1 MMKKAHIFL
10 YDRHPNEEWDNFDT
24 SIHFVWDEFTKE
36 GRIVSIAELVETKA
50 EYYRTA
56 FLNWVDE
63 FATTNIDDKI
73 IYEHLKLKD
82 GLPFWWTTSL
92 GQRFNIFEE
101 STINDAIKSMAFIDY
116 LKENN
121 IAPISLELN
130 TKKKCLNAFFS
141 QWTAENNI
149 LLKVRGETENDSKYK
164 SPTVYLLF
172 LFRFV
177 LYRLVLPKTNRVK
190 ETEIAFFDIFTHLKQ
205 GQKFESNY
213 WTKLVDL
220 LREKKINVQWNHL
233 YYRTAKRFSFLKAIK
248 RNQTFNKNEFIGS
261 QHAIVEQTFG
271 LVSFIKT
278 LQRYNFIKRKGRK
291 LLPKLNDAFQLKGKG
306 INLSSF
312 FFDHFKESLCGR
324 DSLKNCFYS
333 VLIENV
339 VNQVPINSKG
349 VYLQEFQPWEIALVH
364 YWKKK
369 KRNTLIGMPHST
381 HRYWDLRYFFGE
393 KSFNHLAVDI
403 FPNLIAVNGD
413 YSFERCV
420 ENGYPKS
427 ILVKVEALRYLHHP
441 KVPYTRKKK
450 EGSSLNILICC
461 DYQLQTSKRLFAL
474 VKEAIQ
480 NANCKAKVQV
490 RMHPSYP
497 IPNEILNHY
506 NYEINNDELISALKK
521 TDWVITSNL
530 SAIAVDG
537 YYQGCNVV
545 QLSDGLY
552 FNLSP
557 LRGVIDELLFETS
570 EELSRKLTCSKR
582 VKKNISYFNIDLSLG
597 DWRKLLEIKSY

>member
-1 MMKKAHIFL
+1 MNKAHLIL
-10 YDRHPNEEWDNFDT
+10 YDRCPNKDWDNLDAA
-24 SIHFVWDEFTKE
+24 IHFVWDEFTSEEK
-36 GRIVSIAELVETKA
+36 IISVAELVETKA
-50 EYYRTA
+50 AYYRAT

-63 FATTNIDDKI
+63 FAATSIDNKI
-73 IYEHLKLKD
+73 VYEHLKLED

-101 STINDAIKSMAFIDY
+101 STINDAIKSMAFVDY
-116 LKENN
+116 LEENN
-121 IAPISLELN
+121 ITPITLELN
-130 TKKKCLNAFFS
+130 TNKGCLNAFFR

-149 LLKVRGETENDSKYK
+149 PLKVRGEIENGSKYK
-164 SPTVYLLF
+164 SPIVYLLF

-190 ETEIAFFDIFTHLKQ
+190 EVEIAFFDIFTHLKQ
-205 GQKFESNY
+205 GPKFESNY

-220 LREKKINVQWNHL
+220 LREKKISVQWNHL
-233 YYRTAKRFSFLKAIK
+233 YYRTAKRFSFLKAVK
-248 RNQTFNKNEFIGS
+248 RNLAFNKHEMSGN
-261 QHAIVEQTFG
+261 QHAIIEQTFG
-271 LVSFIKT
+271 LISFIKT
-278 LQRYNFIKRKGRK
+278 LRRYIFIKQKGRK
-291 LLPKLNDAFQLKGKG
+291 LLPKLHNAFLLKGKS
-306 INLSSF
+306 INLSPF
-312 FFDHFKESLCGR
+312 FYDHFKESLCGQEG
-324 DSLKNCFYS
+324 LKNCFYS

-339 VNQVPINSKG
+339 VNQIPVKSKG

-393 KSFNHLAVDI
+393 KSFHYFTGDI
-403 FPNLIAVNGD
+403 FPDRIAVNGD
-413 YSFERCV
+413 YAFERCI

-441 KVPYTRKKK
+441 KVPYVRKEK
-450 EGSSLNILICC
+450 EKSSLNLLICC
-461 DYQLQTSKRLFAL
+461 DYQLQTSKRLLAL
-474 VKEAIQ
+474 VKEATQ
-480 NANCKAKVQV
+480 NVDFTVKVQV

-497 IPNEILNHY
+497 IPQKFLDQY
-506 NYEINNDELISALKK
+506 DYELSTEELVPALKK
-521 TDWVITSNL
+521 ADWIITSNL

-537 YYQGCNVV
+537 FYQGCNIA

-557 LRGVIDELLFETS
+557 LRGVIDELLFNSS
-570 EELSRKLTCSKR
+570 EELMNKLKRSK
-582 VKKNISYFNIDLSLG
+582 KSNLDSDYFTIDQFLKRWELILK
-597 DWRKLLEIKSY
+597 D

>member
-1 MMKKAHIFL
+1 MKKAHLIL
-10 YDRHPNEEWDNFDT
+10 HDRHPHRDWDNFDE
-24 SIHFVWDEFTKE
+24 SIHFVWDEFTTDEK
-36 GRIVSIAELVETKA
+36 IVSVAELVETKA
-50 EYYRTA
+50 EYYRTE

-63 FATTNIDDKI
+63 FATTNIDNKT

-101 STINDAIKSMAFIDY
+101 STINDAIKSMAFVDY
-116 LKENN
+116 LNENH
-121 IAPISLELN
+121 IVPITLELN
-130 TKKKCLNAFFS
+130 SNKQCLNGFFR

-149 LLKVRGETENDSKYK
+149 PLKVTYEIENGSKYK

-177 LYRLVLPKTNRVK
+177 LYRLLLPKTNRVK
-190 ETEIAFFDIFTHLKQ
+190 EVEITFFDIFTHLKQ
-205 GQKFESNY
+205 GPKFKSNY

-220 LREKKINVQWNHL
+220 LREKKFKVQWNHL
-233 YYRTAKRFSFLKAIK
+233 YYRSDKGFSFLRATK
-248 RNQTFNKNEFIGS
+248 RNHEFNKNEISGS
-261 QHAIVEQTFG
+261 QHSIVEQTFG

-291 LLPKLNDAFQLKGKG
+291 LLPKLNNAFLHKGKS
-306 INLSSF
+306 INLSPF
-312 FFDHFKESLCGR
+312 FFDHFKESLCGQEG
-324 DSLKNCFYS
+324 LKNCFYI
-333 VLIENV
+333 VLIENA

-381 HRYWDLRYFFGE
+381 HRYWDLRYFFGK
-393 KSFNHLAVDI
+393 KSIQYLAGDI

-413 YSFERCV
+413 YAFERCI

-427 ILVKVEALRYLHHP
+427 NLVKVEALRYLHHP
-441 KVPYTRKKK
+441 KVPHVRKEK
-450 EGSSLNILICC
+450 EKSKLNLLICC
-461 DYQLQTSKRLFAL
+461 DYQLYTSKKLFAL
-474 VKEAIQ
+474 VNEAIKSIDF
-480 NANCKAKVQV
+480 NTKIQV

-497 IPNEILNHY
+497 IPKEILNHY
-506 NYEINNDELISALKK
+506 GYEINNDELVPALKK
-521 TDWVITSNL
+521 ADWVITSNL
-530 SAIAVDG
+530 SAIAIDG
-537 YYQGCNVV
+537 FYQGCNIA
-545 QLSDGLY
+545 QLSNGLY

-557 LRGVIDELLFETS
+557 LRGVVDELLFNS
-570 EELSRKLTCSKR
+570 SKELINKLKRSK
-582 VKKNISYFNIDLSLG
+582 NSDLDSDYFTIDQSLKRWELIL
-597 DWRKLLEIKSY
+597 DD

>member
-1 MMKKAHIFL
+1 MNKAHLIL
-10 YDRHPNEEWDNFDT
+10 YDRCPDKDWDNFDAA
-24 SIHFVWDEFTKE
+24 IHFVWDEFTSEVK
-36 GRIVSIAELVETKA
+36 IVSVAELVETKA
-50 EYYRTA
+50 AYYRTA

-63 FATTNIDDKI
+63 FATTSIDNKTV
-73 IYEHLKLKD
+73 YEHLKLKD
-82 GLPFWWTTSL
+82 GFPFWWTTSL

-101 STINDAIKSMAFIDY
+101 STINDAIKSMAFVDY

-121 IAPISLELN
+121 INPISIEIN
-130 TKKKCLNAFFS
+130 TNKGCLNAFFR

-149 LLKVRGETENDSKYK
+149 PLKVRGETENSSRYK

-172 LFRFV
+172 LLRFV
-177 LYRLVLPKTNRVK
+177 LYRLLLPKTNRVK
-190 ETEIAFFDIFTHLKQ
+190 EVEIAFFDIFTHLKQ
-205 GQKFESNY
+205 GPKFESNY

-233 YYRTAKRFSFLKAIK
+233 YYRTDKRFSFLKAIK
-248 RNQTFNKNEFIGS
+248 RNLAFNKHEFSGS
-261 QHAIVEQTFG
+261 QHAIIEQTFG

-278 LQRYNFIKRKGRK
+278 LRRFNFIKRKGRT
-291 LLPKLNDAFQLKGKG
+291 LLPKLYNAFLHKGKN
-306 INLSSF
+306 INLSPF
-312 FFDHFKESLCGR
+312 FYDHFKESLCGQEG
-324 DSLKNCFYS
+324 LKNCFYS
-333 VLIENV
+333 VLIENA
-339 VNQVPINSKG
+339 VNQIPVKSKG

-393 KSFNHLAVDI
+393 KSFHYFTGDI
-403 FPNLIAVNGD
+403 FPDRIAVNGD
-413 YSFERCV
+413 YAFECCV

-441 KVPYTRKKK
+441 KVPHVRKEK
-450 EGSSLNILICC
+450 EKSTLNLLICC

-480 NANCKAKVQV
+480 NVDFTAKVQV

-497 IPNEILNHY
+497 IPQQFLDQYDYKISTE
-506 NYEINNDELISALKK
+506 ELVPALKK
-521 TDWVITSNL
+521 ADWIITSNL

-537 YYQGCNVV
+537 FYQGCNIA

-557 LRGVIDELLFETS
+557 LRGVIDDLLFETS
-570 EELSRKLTCSKR
+570 KELTRKLRLSEG
-582 VKKNISYFNIDLSLG
+582 VKEKKSYFNIALSLG
-597 DWRKLLEIKSY
+597 NWRKLLEID

>member
-1 MMKKAHIFL
+1 MNKTHLIL
-10 YDRHPNEEWDNFDT
+10 YDRCPNKDWDKFDAA
-24 SIHFVWDEFTKE
+24 IHFVWDEFTSDE
-36 GRIVSIAELVETKA
+36 NIISVAELVETKA
-50 EYYRTA
+50 AYYRAA

-63 FATTNIDDKI
+63 FATTRIDNITV
-73 IYEHLKLKD
+73 YEHLKLKD

-101 STINDAIKSMAFIDY
+101 STINDAIKSMAFVDY

-121 IAPISLELN
+121 IAPITLELN
-130 TKKKCLNAFFS
+130 TNKGYLNAFFR
-141 QWTAENNI
+141 QWTADNNI
-149 LLKVRGETENDSKYK
+149 PLKVKGEKKNGSKYK
-164 SPTVYLLF
+164 SPTIYLLF

-190 ETEIAFFDIFTHLKQ
+190 EVEIAFFDIFTHLKQ
-205 GQKFESNY
+205 GPKFESNY

-233 YYRTAKRFSFLKAIK
+233 YYRTAKRFSFLKAVK
-248 RNQTFNKNEFIGS
+248 RNLAFNKHEISGS
-261 QHAIVEQTFG
+261 QHAIIEQTFG
-271 LVSFIKT
+271 LVAFIKT
-278 LQRYNFIKRKGRK
+278 LRRYNFIKRKGRK
-291 LLPKLNDAFQLKGKG
+291 LLPKLHNAFLHKGKS
-306 INLSSF
+306 INLSPF
-312 FFDHFKESLCGR
+312 FYDHFKESLCGQEG
-324 DSLKNCFYS
+324 LKNCFYS
-333 VLIENV
+333 VLIENA
-339 VNQVPINSKG
+339 VNQVPVKSKG

-393 KSFNHLAVDI
+393 KSFHYFTGDI
-403 FPNLIAVNGD
+403 FPDLIAVNGD
-413 YSFERCV
+413 YAFERCV

-441 KVPYTRKKK
+441 KVPHVRKEK
-450 EGSSLNILICC
+450 EKSTLNLLICC

-480 NANCKAKVQV
+480 NVDFTAKVQV

-497 IPNEILNHY
+497 IPQQFLNQY
-506 NYEINNDELISALKK
+506 NYEISTEELVPALKK
-521 TDWVITSNL
+521 ADWVITSNL

-537 YYQGCNVV
+537 FYQGCNIA

-557 LRGVIDELLFETS
+557 LRGVVDELLFNSS
-570 EELSRKLTCSKR
+570 EELMNKLKRSK
-582 VKKNISYFNIDLSLG
+582 KSNLDGDYFTIDQFLKRWELILI
-597 DWRKLLEIKSY
+597 D

>member
-1 MMKKAHIFL
+1 MKKTHLIL
-10 YDRHPNEEWDNFDT
+10 YDRYPDKDWDKFDAA
-24 SIHFVWDEFTKE
+24 IHFVWDEFTSEEK
-36 GRIVSIAELVETKA
+36 IVSVAELVETKA
-50 EYYRTA
+50 AFYRAA

-63 FATTNIDDKI
+63 FATTRIDNITV
-73 IYEHLKLKD
+73 YEHLKLKD

-92 GQRFNIFEE
+92 GERFNIFEE
-101 STINDAIKSMAFIDY
+101 STINDAIKSMAFVDY

-121 IAPISLELN
+121 ISPITLELN
-130 TKKKCLNAFFS
+130 TNKGYLNIFFR

-149 LLKVRGETENDSKYK
+149 PLKVRGDKKNGSKYK
-164 SPTVYLLF
+164 SPTIYLLF

-177 LYRLVLPKTNRVK
+177 LYRLVLPKTKRVK
-190 ETEIAFFDIFTHLKQ
+190 EVEITFFDIFTHLKQ
-205 GQKFESNY
+205 GPKFESNY

-233 YYRTAKRFSFLKAIK
+233 YYRTDKRFSFLKVVK
-248 RNQTFNKNEFIGS
+248 RNQSFNKHEFTGS

-278 LQRYNFIKRKGRK
+278 LRRYNFIKRKGRK
-291 LLPKLNDAFQLKGKG
+291 LLPKLHNAFLHKGKS
-306 INLSSF
+306 INLSPF
-312 FFDHFKESLCGR
+312 FYDHFKESLCGQKG
-324 DSLKNCFYS
+324 LKNCFYS
-333 VLIENV
+333 VLIENA
-339 VNQVPINSKG
+339 VNEIPVKSKG

-369 KRNTLIGMPHST
+369 TRNSLIGMPHST

-393 KSFNHLAVDI
+393 KSFHYFTGDI
-403 FPNLIAVNGD
+403 FPDRIAVNGD
-413 YSFERCV
+413 YAFERCI

-427 ILVKVEALRYLHHP
+427 ILEKVEALRYLHHP
-441 KVPYTRKKK
+441 KVPHVRKKK
-450 EGSSLNILICC
+450 EKSTLNLLICC

-474 VKEAIQ
+474 VNEAVQ
-480 NANCKAKVQV
+480 NIDFTAKVQV

-497 IPNEILNHY
+497 IPQQFLSQFNFEISTEGLVP
-506 NYEINNDELISALKK
+506 ALKK
-521 TDWVITSNL
+521 ADWVITSNL

-537 YYQGCNVV
+537 FYQGCNIA

-557 LRGVIDELLFETS
+557 LRGVFDELLFNSS
-570 EELSRKLTCSKR
+570 EELINKLKRSK
-582 VKKNISYFNIDLSLG
+582 NSNLDSNYFTIDQ
-597 DWRKLLEIKSY
+597 LLKRWELILID

>member
-1 MMKKAHIFL
+1 MNKAHLIL
-10 YDRHPNEEWDNFDT
+10 YDRCPDKDRDNFAAPA
-24 SIHFVWDEFTKE
+24 IHFVWDEFTSGEK
-36 GRIVSIAELVETKA
+36 IVSVAELVEAKA
-50 EYYRTA
+50 AYYRAA

-63 FATTNIDDKI
+63 FATTSIDNKTV
-73 IYEHLKLKD
+73 YEHLKLKD
-82 GLPFWWTTSL
+82 GLPFWWTTSF

-101 STINDAIKSMAFIDY
+101 STINDAIKSMAFVDY

-130 TKKKCLNAFFS
+130 TNKGSLNAFFR

-149 LLKVRGETENDSKYK
+149 PLKVREKTENGSKYK

-172 LFRFV
+172 LFRYV
-177 LYRLVLPKTNRVK
+177 LYRLVLPKTKTVK
-190 ETEIAFFDIFTHLKQ
+190 EVDIAFFDIFTHLKQ
-205 GQKFESNY
+205 GPTFESNY

-233 YYRTAKRFSFLKAIK
+233 YYRTAKRFSFLKAVK
-248 RNQTFNKNEFIGS
+248 RNLAFNKHEMPGS
-261 QHAIVEQTFG
+261 QHAIIEQTFG

-278 LQRYNFIKRKGRK
+278 LRRYNFIKRKGRK
-291 LLPKLNDAFQLKGKG
+291 LLPKLHNAFLHKGKS
-306 INLSSF
+306 INLSPF
-312 FFDHFKESLCGR
+312 FYDHFKESLCGQEG
-324 DSLKNCFYS
+324 LKNCFYS
-333 VLIENV
+333 VLIENA
-339 VNQVPINSKG
+339 VNQIPVKSKG

-393 KSFNHLAVDI
+393 KSFQYFTGDI
-403 FPNLIAVNGD
+403 FPDRIAVNGD
-413 YSFERCV
+413 YAFERCI

-427 ILVKVEALRYLHHP
+427 ILLKVEALRYLHHP
-441 KVPYTRKKK
+441 KVPHIRKETEK
-450 EGSSLNILICC
+450 STLNLLICC

-474 VKEAIQ
+474 VREAIQ
-480 NANCKAKVQV
+480 NVDFTAKVQV

-497 IPNEILNHY
+497 IPQQFLNQYNFEIST
-506 NYEINNDELISALKK
+506 EELVPALKK
-521 TDWVITSNL
+521 ADWVITSNL

-537 YYQGCNVV
+537 FYQGCNIA

-557 LRGVIDELLFETS
+557 LRGVIDELLFDTS
-570 EELSRKLTCSKR
+570 KELTRKLFYSEAAKE
-582 VKKNISYFNIDLSLG
+582 KISYFNIALSLD
-597 DWRKLLEIKSY
+597 DWKKLLRIE

>member
-1 MMKKAHIFL
+1 MNKAHLIL
-10 YDRHPNEEWDNFDT
+10 YDRCPDKDWDNFDAA
-24 SIHFVWDEFTKE
+24 IHFVWDEFTSE
-36 GRIVSIAELVETKA
+36 GKIVSVAELVETKA
-50 EYYRTA
+50 EYYRAA

-63 FATTNIDDKI
+63 FATTRIDNKTV
-73 IYEHLKLKD
+73 YEYLMLKD
-82 GLPFWWTTSL
+82 GLPFWWNTSL
-92 GQRFNIFEE
+92 GQRFNIFED
-101 STINDAIKSMAFIDY
+101 STINDAIKSMAFVDY

-121 IAPISLELN
+121 IAPITLELN
-130 TKKKCLNAFFS
+130 TNKGCLNAFFS

-149 LLKVRGETENDSKYK
+149 PLKVRGETENCYKHK

-190 ETEIAFFDIFTHLKQ
+190 EVEIAFFDIFTHLKQ
-205 GQKFESNY
+205 GPKFESNY

-233 YYRTAKRFSFLKAIK
+233 YYRTAKRFSFLKAVK
-248 RNQTFNKNEFIGS
+248 QNQEFNKHEISGS
-261 QHAIVEQTFG
+261 QHAIIEQTYG

-278 LQRYNFIKRKGRK
+278 FWRYNFIKRKGRK
-291 LLPKLNDAFQLKGKG
+291 LLPKLYNAFLHKGKS
-306 INLSSF
+306 INLSPF
-312 FFDHFKESLCGR
+312 FYNHFKESLCGQEG
-324 DSLKNCFYS
+324 LKNCFFS
-333 VLIENV
+333 VLLENA
-339 VNQVPINSKG
+339 VNQIPVKSKG

-364 YWKKK
+364 YWKKN

-393 KSFNHLAVDI
+393 KSFQYFTGDI
-403 FPNLIAVNGD
+403 FPDRIAVNGD
-413 YSFERCV
+413 YSFDRCI

-427 ILVKVEALRYLHHP
+427 ILTKVEALRYLHHP
-441 KVPYTRKKK
+441 KVPHTKK
-450 EGSSLNILICC
+450 EKEKSILNLLICC

-480 NANCKAKVQV
+480 NVDFKAKVQV

-497 IPNEILNHY
+497 IPHEILNHY
-506 NYEINNDELISALKK
+506 NYEINSDELISAFKK
-521 TDWVITSNL
+521 ADWVITSNL

-537 YYQGCNVV
+537 YYQGCNVA

-557 LRGVIDELLFETS
+557 LRGVIDELLFNSS
-570 EELSRKLTCSKR
+570 EELMNKLKRSK
-582 VKKNISYFNIDLSLG
+582 KSNLDGDYFTIDQFLKQWELILN
-597 DWRKLLEIKSY
+597 D

>member
-1 MMKKAHIFL
+1 MKKNHLIL
-10 YDRHPNEEWDNFDT
+10 YDRYPNEDLENSDT
-24 SIHFVWDEFTKE
+24 TIHFVWDEFTTDE
-36 GRIVSIAELVETKA
+36 EIVSVAELVETKA
-50 EYYRTA
+50 EYYRAT

-63 FATTNIDDKI
+63 FATTNIDNKTV
-73 IYEHLKLKD
+73 YEYLKLKD

-101 STINDAIKSMAFIDY
+101 STINDAIKSMAFVDY
-116 LKENN
+116 LNENH
-121 IAPISLELN
+121 IAPITLELN
-130 TKKKCLNAFFS
+130 TNNKYLNGFFR
-141 QWTAENNI
+141 QWTTENNI
-149 LLKVRGETENDSKYK
+149 PYKVTCETDNGSKNK

-177 LYRLVLPKTNRVK
+177 LYRLFLPKTNRVK
-190 ETEIAFFDIFTHLKQ
+190 EVEITFFDIFTHLKQ
-205 GQKFESNY
+205 GPKFESNY

-220 LREKKINVQWNHL
+220 LREKKIKVQWNHL
-233 YYRTAKRFSFLKAIK
+233 YYRSDKGFSFLRATK
-248 RNQTFNKNEFIGS
+248 RNHEFNKNEISGS
-261 QHAIVEQTFG
+261 QHSIVEQTFG

-291 LLPKLNDAFQLKGKG
+291 LLPKLNNAFLHKGKS
-306 INLSSF
+306 INLSPF
-312 FFDHFKESLCGR
+312 FFDHFKESLCGQEG
-324 DSLKNCFYS
+324 LKNCFYS

-339 VNQVPINSKG
+339 VNQIPINAKG

-393 KSFNHLAVDI
+393 KSFHYFTEDI
-403 FPNLIAVNGD
+403 FPDRIAVNGD
-413 YSFERCV
+413 YSFNRCI

-427 ILVKVEALRYLHHP
+427 ILTKVEALRYLHHP
-441 KVPYTRKKK
+441 NVPHTKK
-450 EGSSLNILICC
+450 EKEKSILNLLICC
-461 DYQLQTSKRLFAL
+461 DYQLQTSKKLFAL
-474 VKEAIQ
+474 VNEAIKSIDF
-480 NANCKAKVQV
+480 NTKIQV

-497 IPNEILNHY
+497 IPKEILNHY
-506 NYEINNDELISALKK
+506 DYEINRDELIPALKK
-521 TDWVITSNL
+521 ADWVITSNQ

-537 YYQGCNVV
+537 FYQGCNIA

-557 LRGVIDELLFETS
+557 LRGVINELLFETS

-582 VKKNISYFNIDLSLG
+582 VKENISYFNIDLSLG
-597 DWRKLLEIKSY
+597 DWRKSLEIN

>member
-1 MMKKAHIFL
+1 MNKAHLIL
-10 YDRHPNEEWDNFDT
+10 YDRCPNKDWDNFDAA
-24 SIHFVWDEFTKE
+24 IHFVWDEFTSE
-36 GRIVSIAELVETKA
+36 ENIISVAELVETKA
-50 EYYRTA
+50 AYYRAA

-63 FATTNIDDKI
+63 FASTSIDNKTV
-73 IYEHLKLKD
+73 YEHLKLKD

-101 STINDAIKSMAFIDY
+101 STINDAIKSMAFVDY
-116 LKENN
+116 LEENN
-121 IAPISLELN
+121 ITPITLELN
-130 TKKKCLNAFFS
+130 TNKECLNAFFRH
-141 QWTAENNI
+141 WTAENNI
-149 LLKVRGETENDSKYK
+149 PLKVRGETENGSKYK

-177 LYRLVLPKTNRVK
+177 LYRLVLPKKIRVK
-190 ETEIAFFDIFTHLKQ
+190 EVEIAFFDIFTHLKQ
-205 GQKFESNY
+205 GPKFESNY

-220 LREKKINVQWNHL
+220 LREKKISVQWNHL
-233 YYRTAKRFSFLKAIK
+233 YYRTAKRFSFLKAVK
-248 RNQTFNKNEFIGS
+248 RNLAFNKHEMPGS
-261 QHAIVEQTFG
+261 QHAIIEQTFG

-278 LQRYNFIKRKGRK
+278 LRRYNFIKRKGRK
-291 LLPKLNDAFQLKGKG
+291 LLPKLHNAFLHKGKS
-306 INLSSF
+306 INLSPF
-312 FFDHFKESLCGR
+312 FYDHFKESLCGQEG
-324 DSLKNCFYS
+324 LKNCFYS
-333 VLIENV
+333 VLIENA
-339 VNQVPINSKG
+339 VNQIPVKSKG

-393 KSFNHLAVDI
+393 KSFHYFTGDI
-403 FPNLIAVNGD
+403 FPDRIAVNGD
-413 YSFERCV
+413 YAFERCV

-441 KVPYTRKKK
+441 KVPHVRKEK
-450 EGSSLNILICC
+450 EKSTLNLLICC

-480 NANCKAKVQV
+480 NVDFTAKVQV

-497 IPNEILNHY
+497 IPQQFLNPYNFEIST
-506 NYEINNDELISALKK
+506 EELVPALKK
-521 TDWVITSNL
+521 ADWVITSNL

-537 YYQGCNVV
+537 FYQGCNIA

-557 LRGVIDELLFETS
+557 LRGVIDELLFNSS
-570 EELSRKLTCSKR
+570 EELINKLKRSK
-582 VKKNISYFNIDLSLG
+582 KSNLNSDYFTIDQFLKRWELILN
-597 DWRKLLEIKSY
+597 D